1 MFFSFTTI
9 ILEYG
14 NMHYLELPLQIIW
27 TFQLIENTAAQILK
41 GSG

>member
-14 NMHYLELPLQIIW
+14 NMHYLELPLQ
-27 TFQLIENTAAQILK
+27 TFWKLQLVENSAA
-41 GSG
+41 